1 MAGSV
6 DLPTTR
12 TTPPD
17 PIAVQA
23 AIKTATGDPTAS
35 LVQSRPGVWRG
46 KKATPWSQ
54 AHHDAAQTIVD
65 TTAALTPQQI
75 AQRIVD
81 GWPIEYRAL
90 VLALIDETNR
100 LRAALRGLGVAGLP
114 DVTPVQAITAIR
126 NKAGTLS

>member
-1 MAGSV
+1 MADYV
-6 DLPTTR
+6 DITTTR
-12 TTPPD
+12 TTQPD
-17 PIAVQA
+17 AVAVLA

-54 AHHDAAQTIVD
+54 AHHDAAQNIVD

-114 DVTPVQAITAIR
+114 DVTPAQALTAIR
-126 NKAGTLS
+126 TKAGALT